1 MHTPTPLTICTVLAV
16 LPSCITT
23 SWAQDAPA
31 IKDSTILRSTVSCPD
46 CPDRNCYKCTL
57 GHDKTLRASTGGL
70 AWVRFLVGFKLRG
83 PVTDATKCTVQ
94 FPAFVRPNPSAVNV
108 TVARALSCDWDEDT
122 VDGENAPESGDIF
135 TSMVVEPYHN
145 IPAIDI
151 TAACKGAQA
160 NGEFSIYVG
169 TQSDSIEIWSKEA
182 GAPAILHVSESACK
196 MRLFC
201 GDLMLS
207 AIEYAIPVPKGYVVT
222 NPADA
227 EDVVTSIGAPSVL
240 KSQILAG
247 GRGKGKMSS
256 DGKGGIRIVAPEQA
270 FQNASRMLGHYLT
283 TQQTPPS
290 GLLVRKLYI
299 YKAVDVEHEYYL
311 SLTFDRERYSPVIL
325 ISGQG
330 GVNIESNQDKL
341 HKFWFNLSQGITAE
355 TMAEIQKQIGFT
367 DQEMPTIELI
377 IRQMI
382 KLFKEKDAILLE
394 LNPLVRTTEGDF
406 VCLDAKFD
414 FDDAAQF
421 RQAEIFSKEERM
433 PGFENEYEAQKH
445 GLVYIRLNGHIG
457 NIVNGAGLA
466 MATNDLINLHGGK
479 CANFLDIGGKAT
491 TETLLKAFEILSQDQ
506 QVRGIFINIF
516 GGIVRCDMIA
526 ESIIQ
531 AASTFGGFNVPVVVR
546 LQGTNC
552 DEAMKMEMLE
562 ISESSTS
569 GRDTSAFAMA
579 QEREFYKY
587 CQLPQRPGL
596 LNRPPQSP
604 RSEIDA
610 ELLPQ
615 SSQDTTLTA
624 IAQLGALRLNA
635 RRCMISLFDRH
646 TQYILAESTRTL
658 SLQDDR
664 VHVDGDGLW
673 LGSSVIP
680 KPDGM
685 CHYCCEEDQLNAG
698 KGPNGGYCALVIP
711 DMTKDDRCS
720 KRHYVV
726 NAPHLR
732 FYAGVPIM
740 SRRGIA
746 IGAFAVSDGQPRAG
760 LDPLEIRFM
769 TDTAAAIMNH
779 LEMMRSHEQ
788 FRRGANMIAGLGNFV
803 EGATFQSSSLRR
815 TIQPHKE
822 DEEQELENSK
832 NNMPQTRRHHQTRAD
847 GRSPLKERSSR
858 EATASPSEPHI
869 EQESETRPRISSTP
883 SQPRQPEVTLAS
895 GTREIISRA
904 ARVLRDSL
912 EVEGVVFFDASVNS
926 YATLVRNSDSGHS
939 DTESSSSTGDAN
951 FSSDSD
957 GPTTGHSSTETD
969 DATVCEVLGYSTA
982 QDDSEKPTGLMR
994 ESFLRSLLRHYP
1006 RGATFNIDENGG
1018 ISSSEGSDS
1027 ASASYVSRE
1036 IVYRRDE
1043 GSKVQRQWK
1052 QRKRERLSLKEENKA
1067 LIKVFPAARSVTMF
1081 PLWDSRRNRWF
1092 SGLFVWTA
1100 APRVFSLTGELA
1112 YLYAFSNS
1120 IMAEIHRLDIE
1131 LANKAHAT
1139 LVGSISH
1146 ELRSPLHGILG
1157 STELLTDSTMTPA
1170 QVALVNTIEHCG
1182 RSLLDIINNMLDFAK
1197 INQFTRKS
1205 RSSRFKSTHAPRRR
1219 PGLPARIVSKDK
1231 PGFGVVN
1238 LISDVQLDA
1247 VLEEVVDSVFAGHC
1261 FSAKGG
1267 LLTRSPP
1274 LVPAR
1279 DSDGD
1284 LTTKSTAERP
1294 LSAFNE
1300 SLTII
1305 YDVEPDVQWL
1315 FETQAGAWRRILM
1328 NLFGNALKYT
1338 RSGYIS
1344 VTLKSRSSAT
1354 NTKMKRLSRGDGTRE
1369 DMGSVTLTVKDT
1381 GQGIDKQYL
1390 QSNVFKPF
1398 SQEDPLSPGSGLG
1411 LSIVHQT
1418 VVSLG
1423 GKVDITSTKG
1433 VGTEVT
1439 VTMDL
1444 PRTPQAEVADN
1455 ERDTSIVRKAKDR
1468 VRGKSI
1474 GLIEFGS
1481 SSQQD
1486 DEALVLLRSSLLR
1499 MYKEN
1504 FGMEVGLVSSN
1515 LPDQSYDMYLVR
1527 QANLDQVDRI
1537 CRQVTMAETD
1547 SRSPP
1552 MIVICST
1559 PQMAQ
1564 KLSTTA
1570 SQRPSTSIY
1579 EFISQ
1584 PCGPSKMAN
1593 SLLACLKRQRERP
1606 SRISTGGID
1615 TALLTAVEASKARR
1629 QSDNVSRVDFLT
1641 PEKTIV
1647 SVTTTNV
1654 DDAALEIST
1663 IEATKKV
1670 PSVLL
1675 VDDNDV
1681 NLKLLVA
1688 FMKKAKFPYHTAS
1701 NGLEALEVYKMN
1713 VGYIPVVLMDIS
1725 MPVMDG
1731 LEATREIRLFEKMHR
1746 EGSTNAGHS
1755 CFKPTT
1761 AIALSGLGSA
1771 PVRQEAFNSG
1781 IDLFLS
1787 KPIRFQELVKQIDE
1801 LMH

>member
-1 MHTPTPLTICTVLAV
+1 MMLT
-16 LPSCITT
+16 
-23 SWAQDAPA
+23 
-31 IKDSTILRSTVSCPD
+31 
-46 CPDRNCYKCTL
+46 
-57 GHDKTLRASTGGL
+57 
-70 AWVRFLVGFKLRG
+70 
-83 PVTDATKCTVQ
+83 
-94 FPAFVRPNPSAVNV
+94 
-108 TVARALSCDWDEDT
+108 
-122 VDGENAPESGDIF
+122 
-135 TSMVVEPYHN
+135 
-145 IPAIDI
+145 
-151 TAACKGAQA
+151 
-160 NGEFSIYVG
+160 
-169 TQSDSIEIWSKEA
+169 
-182 GAPAILHVSESACK
+182 
-196 MRLFC
+196 
-201 GDLMLS
+201 
-207 AIEYAIPVPKGYVVT
+207 AIEYGIPVPKGYVVT
-222 NPADA
+222 NPGDA

-256 DGKGGIRIVAPEQA
+256 DGKGGIRIVAPEEA

-299 YKAVDVEHEYYL
+299 YKAVDVEQEYYL

-325 ISGQG
+325 ISDQG

-355 TMAEIQKQIGFT
+355 TVAEIQKQIGFT

-394 LNPLVRTTEGDF
+394 LNPLVRTPEGDF

-421 RQAEIFSKEERM
+421 RQPEIFSKEERM

-506 QVRGIFINIF
+506 RVRGIFINIF

-531 AASTFGGFNVPVVVR
+531 AASTLGGFNVPVVVR

-552 DEAMKMEMLE
+552 EEAMKM
-562 ISESSTS
+562 ISGFSSS
-569 GRDTSAFAMA
+569 SRDTSSGVAMA

-624 IAQLGALRLNA
+624 LAQLGALRLNA

-680 KPDGM
+680 KPDGI

-732 FYAGVPIM
+732 FFAGVPIM

-788 FRRGANMIAGLGNFV
+788 YRRGANMIAGLGNFV
-803 EGATFQSSSLRR
+803 EGATFPSTSLRR
-815 TIQPHKE
+815 TIHTHNE
-822 DEEQELENSK
+822 DDEQESEDPQHTI
-832 NNMPQTRRHHQTRAD
+832 PQTRRHHQTRAD
-847 GRSPLKERSSR
+847 GRSPVKERNHHK
-858 EATASPSEPHI
+858 EATASPSGSHEG
-869 EQESETRPRISSTP
+869 QESETQPRISSTP
-883 SQPRQPEVTLAS
+883 NHHRQPEVTLAS

-904 ARVLRDSL
+904 ARVLCDSL
-912 EVEGVVFFDASVNS
+912 DVEGVVFFDASVNS
-926 YATLVRNSDSGHS
+926 YATLVRNSDGGHS
-939 DTESSSSTGDAN
+939 DTDSSGSTGDAN
-951 FSSDSD
+951 FNSDSD
-957 GPTTGHSSTETD
+957 SPTTGHSSTEGD
-969 DATVCEVLGYSTA
+969 DSTVCEVLGYSTA
-982 QDDSEKPTGLMR
+982 QDESEKSTGLMR

-1036 IVYRRDE
+1036 IVYRLDE
-1043 GSKVQRQWK
+1043 GSKLQRQWK
-1052 QRKRERLSLKEENKA
+1052 QRKRERSSLKEENKA

-1267 LLTRSPP
+1267 LLTRPAS

-1279 DSDGD
+1279 DNDGD
-1284 LTTKSTAERP
+1284 LIKKSTAERP

-1300 SLTII
+1300 SLTVV
-1305 YDVEPDVQWL
+1305 YDVEPGVQWL

-1344 VTLKSRSSAT
+1344 VTLKSSPSAS
-1354 NTKMKRLSRGDGTRE
+1354 NTKTKRLSRGDGTRE
-1369 DMGSVTLTVKDT
+1369 DVGSVTLTVKDT

-1423 GKVDITSTKG
+1423 GKVEIASTKG

-1439 VTMDL
+1439 VTVDL
-1444 PRTPQAEVADN
+1444 PRTPQADVADN
-1455 ERDTSIVRKAKDR
+1455 ERDTCIVLKAKDR

-1474 GLIEFGS
+1474 GLIGFGS
-1481 SSQQD
+1481 SSQED

-1499 MYKEN
+1499 MYKEH
-1504 FGMEVGLVSSN
+1504 FGMEAGLVSSN
-1515 LPDQSYDMYLVR
+1515 VPDQQSYDMYLVR
-1527 QANLDQVDRI
+1527 QANLDQVDQI
-1537 CRQVTMAETD
+1537 CRQVTMAESD

-1564 KLSTTA
+1564 KLSTTS
-1570 SQRPSTSIY
+1570 SQRASTSIY

-1593 SLLACLKRQRERP
+1593 SLLACLKRQRARP

-1615 TALLTAVEASKARR
+1615 TALLTAVEASKAMR
-1629 QSDNVSRVDFLT
+1629 QSENVSRVDLSLT
-1641 PEKTIV
+1641 PAKTIV

-1663 IEATKKV
+1663 IEATNKV

-1701 NGLEALEVYKMN
+1701 NGLEALEVYKTN
-1713 VGYIPVVLMDIS
+1713 VGHIPVVLMDIS

-1761 AIALSGLGSA
+1761 VIALSGLGSA